1 MFVITGFI
9 QQLGNHL
16 ITNQLIHQIK
26 TNSDQT
32 LFASWSQR
40 QCSPL
45 FCSSCPRTV
54 GYDLHQGSELIG
66 EPA

>member
-32 LFASWSQR
+32 LFVSWSQR
-40 QCSPL
+40 
-45 FCSSCPRTV
+45 
-54 GYDLHQGSELIG
+54 
-66 EPA
+66 